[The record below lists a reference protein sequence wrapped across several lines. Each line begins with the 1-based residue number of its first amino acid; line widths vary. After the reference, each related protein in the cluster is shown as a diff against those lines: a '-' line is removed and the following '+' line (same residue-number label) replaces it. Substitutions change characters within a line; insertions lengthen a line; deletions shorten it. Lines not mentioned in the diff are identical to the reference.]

1 MDVDDVVV
9 GVVGGVVVW
18 VDVVGDDVVPV
29 DVEVELVVVGVVVG
43 VDEWVDVIEDSV
55 VPVDVEVEPVV
66 VVAAS
71 IAVVLAVSLM
81 IVYDRNM
88 FPI

>member
-1 MDVDDVVV
+1 MV
-9 GVVGGVVVW
+9 GVGAGVVVW
-18 VDVVGDDVVPV
+18 IDVVGDDVVPV
-29 DVEVELVVVGVVVG
+29 DVEVEPVVVGVVVG

-66 VVAAS
+66 VGAAS

>member
-1 MDVDDVVV
+1 MEKHVGLRVVV
-9 GVVGGVVVW
+9 GVD
-18 VDVVGDDVVPV
+18 DVVGDDVVPV
-29 DVEVELVVVGVVVG
+29 DVEVEPVVVGVVVG
-43 VDEWVDVIEDSV
+43 VDEWVDVLEDSV

-66 VVAAS
+66 VGAAS

-81 IVYDRNM
+81 IVYDKNM